1 MNSFLLIW
9 GFTSDRNLSSSE
21 YQVYEKYQV
30 ESLVLNKLSNFH
42 KLDTLEEALKILIAH
57 MNAVIFQPQSGPANI
72 HILGSLEAEGLFFD
86 FAWVASMTNSFLP
99 GKIKMP
105 LFIPPKISIEYL
117 SLIHI

>member
-1 MNSFLLIW
+1 MLIW

-42 KLDTLEEALKILIAH
+42 KSKYFQIALKILIAH
-57 MNAVIFQPQSGPANI
+57 LNAVIFQPQSGPANI

-86 FAWVASMTNSFLP
+86 FAWVSSMTSSFP
-99 GKIKMP
+99 SGKNQNA
-105 LFIPPKISIEYL
+105 
-117 SLIHI
+117 LIYSTQNFNRKFFTRHEL